1 LRCNQASKI
10 RGGLISRG
18 GLVKVRISTSLLA
31 VALVAVLALGASG
44 VGSAKPAA
52 EPTAKAATPFRV
64 ALVTDIGGLD
74 DRSFNFLA
82 NKGLQDAKR
91 RFGVQGRVFI
101 SRSNADYVPN
111 LSTAAR
117 QGYNLIISVGFL
129 MVEATA
135 AVAKRFPSTKFA
147 IVDGSGVAAEL
158 KGKPTNVRGLL
169 FKEQEAGY
177 LAGYLGALVMNK
189 QPKKQGKLGAVGGLK
204 IPPVDRF
211 IAGYY
216 VGAKKAWPQVQVT
229 HSYSQD
235 FVDQAKC
242 KEQALNQIA
251 NGAGVVFQ
259 VAGQCGLGVL
269 SAAREQGV
277 WGIGV
282 DADQGYTGAHVL
294 TSATKKVDVA
304 VFSTIQAARAQ
315 GARFKTSFNAVFTVK
330 NNGVGYGKISTRIPP
345 AWKKEL
351 ESIRQQIASGR
362 IKVTAQSP
370 PRATG

>member
-1 LRCNQASKI
+1 MPLVAAA
-10 RGGLISRG
+10 LIAV
-18 GLVKVRISTSLLA
+18 LTLA
-31 VALVAVLALGASG
+31 VGAG
-44 VGSAKPAA
+44 TGAAK
-52 EPTAKAATPFRV
+52 TDVTKAKAPFKV
-64 ALVTDIGGLD
+64 ALITDIGGLD

-82 NKGLQDAKR
+82 NKGLTQAKVKL
-91 RFGVQGRVFI
+91 GIQGRVFI
-101 SRSNADYVPN
+101 SKSNADYVPN

-117 QGYNLIISVGFL
+117 QGNNLVIAVGFL
-129 MVEATA
+129 MADATA
-135 AVAKRFPSTKFA
+135 AVAKRFPNTKFA
-147 IVDGSGVAAEL
+147 IIDNSGVPAEL

-177 LAGYLGALVMNK
+177 LVGYLGALAAKNRPNSSGVIA
-189 QPKKQGKLGAVGGLK
+189 AVGGLK

-216 VGAKKAWPQVQVT
+216 QGAKKAWPQVKVQ

-242 KEQALNQIA
+242 KEQALNHIA
-251 NGAGVVFQ
+251 NGASVVFQ

-269 SAAREQGV
+269 SAAKEKGV

-282 DADQGYTGAHVL
+282 DADQFYLGKHVL

-304 VFSTIQAARAQ
+304 VYSTISNAQ
-315 GARFKTSFNAVFTVK
+315 SLYLKGVGSKFRTGFNAIFTVK
-330 NNGVGYGKISTRIPP
+330 NGGVGYGKISSNAQPSW
-345 AWKKEL
+345 AKAV
-351 ESIRQQIASGR
+351 ESVRKQIAAGI

-370 PRATG
+370 PPTSG

>member
-1 LRCNQASKI
+1 MN
-10 RGGLISRG
+10 SRKYMP
-18 GLVKVRISTSLLA
+18 LVA
-31 VALVAVLALGASG
+31 AALVAVLTLAIGAG
-44 VGSAKPAA
+44 TGSARSDVAAAPAA
-52 EPTAKAATPFRV
+52 TFKV

-82 NKGLQDAKR
+82 NKGLQDAKKQL
-91 RFGVQGRVFI
+91 GVEGRVFI
-101 SRSNADYVPN
+101 SKSNADYIPN

-117 QGYNLIISVGFL
+117 QGYNLVISVGFL
-129 MVEATA
+129 MGDATA
-135 AVAKRFPSTKFA
+135 AVAKRFPKTKFA
-147 IVDGSGVAAEL
+147 IIDNSGAAKDL

-177 LAGYLGALVMNK
+177 LVGYLAARQVTAKPVGGNKMIGAI
-189 QPKKQGKLGAVGGLK
+189 GGLK

-216 VGAKKAWPQVQVT
+216 AGAKKGAPAVKVV

-242 KEQALNQIA
+242 KELALSQIA

-269 SAAREQGV
+269 SAAKERKVFGS
-277 WGIGV
+277 GV
-282 DADQGYTGAHVL
+282 DADQGYLGQHVM

-304 VFSTIQAARAQ
+304 VFQTVKAAKATGTKFRT
-315 GARFKTSFNAVFTVK
+315 GFNAIFTVK
-330 NNGVGYGKISTRIPP
+330 NGGVGYGKISNRISPALKRAVENIRKQIAAGTIKGIPQAPP
-345 AWKKEL
+345 A
-351 ESIRQQIASGR
+351 
-362 IKVTAQSP
+362 
-370 PRATG
+370 TG